1 MQPKYSISLYLQDR
15 IYQLY
20 DTDVE
25 DEGDG
30 VQLRKKHQKPNVKSW
45 VGRMEDD
52 SESTR
57 DTVFIAF

>member
-1 MQPKYSISLYLQDR
+1 MYLQDR

-30 VQLRKKHQKPNVKSW
+30 VQLRKKHQKQNGKSW
-45 VGRMEDD
+45 AGRMEDD
-52 SESTR
+52 SESNR
-57 DTVFIAF
+57 DTVFIAD